1 MTGHEATDREDHGG
15 SSDHQGDE
23 DHCAPPRRR
32 DMGDGERLGTS
43 TVSEVPRAFRTA
55 HPLGWTIWKGEVIAP
70 TEEELLTGI
79 QG

>member
-1 MTGHEATDREDHGG
+1 VPVQFPQIVCGA
-15 SSDHQGDE
+15 
-23 DHCAPPRRR
+23 
-32 DMGDGERLGTS
+32 GEQPFAF
-43 TVSEVPRAFRTA
+43 EVPRAFRTA